1 MRDYLTPEQQA
12 CLNRLQCLH
21 ADDFKPPPEDLAIS
35 GSVDMTSLPSCME
48 YLRQSAVL
56 SALILLADE
65 LMMAP
70 APAPGLVS
78 YVSKAMPVL

>member
-1 MRDYLTPEQQA
+1 
-12 CLNRLQCLH
+12 
-21 ADDFKPPPEDLAIS
+21 
-35 GSVDMTSLPSCME
+35 ME

-78 YVSKAMPVL
+78 YLSSAMPVL